1 MLMHMSQVAVVPTSV
16 ALHCNRTVHHVSL
29 CFIFGDTCNTYAK
42 PLGGAV
48 GVGISYRPVQYSFVT
63 LQALSYTYQLRLSC
77 MHVALVWFW
86 ALHLYY
92 IINRNT

>member
-29 CFIFGDTCNTYAK
+29 SYTFGDTCKTYAK

-77 MHVALVWFW
+77 IHVALVWFW
-86 ALHLYY
+86 ALQLYN

>member
-29 CFIFGDTCNTYAK
+29 SYTFGDTCKTNAK

-48 GVGISYRPVQYSFVT
+48 GWVFHIDQYNT
-63 LQALSYTYQLRLSC
+63 ALSLCRHLAIHTSFGCRAC
-77 MHVALVWFW
+77 MSSGLVLGT
-86 ALHLYY
+86 ATLLYH
-92 IINRNT
+92 